1 MIVIDTH
8 IWIWWVHGH
17 PDLKAWMRER
27 LLEQESDQIGVSVIS
42 CWEIARLVADSKL
55 DLNRSISAWFA
66 IALAYPGVELI
77 DLSPEISIDSN
88 NLPGEFHRDPAD
100 RIIVATARMNDCDLL
115 TADTKILQYANVKLA
130 KSH

>member
-1 MIVIDTH
+1 MIV
-8 IWIWWVHGH
+8 
-17 PDLKAWMRER
+17 
-27 LLEQESDQIGVSVIS
+27 
-42 CWEIARLVADSKL
+42 
-55 DLNRSISAWFA
+55 
-66 IALAYPGVELI
+66 I

>member
-17 PDLKAWMRER
+17 PDLKDWMRER

-55 DLNRSISAWFA
+55 DLNRSISAWVRNC
-66 IALAYPGVELI
+66 PGVPGSGI
-77 DLSPEISIDSN
+77 D
-88 NLPGEFHRDPAD
+88 
-100 RIIVATARMNDCDLL
+100 
-115 TADTKILQYANVKLA
+115 
-130 KSH
+130 